1 MLNSYPLALILNI
14 ETATETCS
22 VALALDGKV
31 ISWVEVTETK
41 AHAAKLTL
49 FIEGVVSNAGYSY
62 NQLDAIAVSKGPG
75 SYTGLR
81 IGVSTAKGLC
91 FALDKPLLAINS
103 LEAYAS
109 HFKQNILPVFT
120 KQHADIEFNK
130 ALLCPMIDARRMEVY
145 TALYNLNLEN
155 VELTKA
161 YILDD
166 LSFSTFLND
175 APVIFFGNGATKWH
189 EMAHTFT
196 NAWFDSTSSLSALGM
211 ISKAEQLFEQK
222 KFEDLAYF
230 EPYYL
235 KDFVTTQPRH
245 KLVSK

>member
-1 MLNSYPLALILNI
+1 MALILNI

-22 VALALDGKV
+22 VALALNGKV
-31 ISWVEVTETK
+31 VSCVEVTETK

-49 FIEGVVSNAGYSY
+49 FIEEAVLSAGYSY
-62 NQLDAIAVSKGPG
+62 NQIDAIAVSKGPG

-103 LEAYAS
+103 LESFAT
-109 HFKQNILPVFT
+109 HFKQNHLPSFME
-120 KQHADIEFNK
+120 QHTPVDFSN

-145 TALYNLNLEN
+145 TALYNLNIETM
-155 VELTKA
+155 EPAKA

-166 LSFSTFLND
+166 LSFSMFLE
-175 APVIFFGNGATKWH
+175 ASPVIFFGNGATKWH
-189 EMAHTFT
+189 DIAHTKL
-196 NAWFDSTSSLSALGM
+196 NAWFENTCSLSALGM
-211 ISKAEQLFEQK
+211 ISKAEKLFEK
-222 KFEDLAYF
+222 KQFEDIAYF

-235 KDFVTTQPRH
+235 KDFVITQPR
-245 KLVSK
+245 KKQV